1 MGKKKIRGT
10 KTSKGVHSNV
20 ARSTLRLVAA
30 DACPLEKAMNKIKAW
45 RAGKNPWITVRNTS
59 GQTNMPF
66 IKVKANTLYGNPKF
80 ATSGLFKGRDEE

>member
-1 MGKKKIRGT
+1 MGKKRIRKT
-10 KTSKGVHSNV
+10 KTSKGSHSNV
-20 ARSTLRLVAA
+20 AASTLKLVAA
-30 DACPLEKAMNKIKAW
+30 AVCPFEKAMNKIKAW

-80 ATSGLFKGRDEE
+80 ATSGLFKGKGEE